1 MSHET
6 FQRSAAPSE
15 LRSKPPISGELPKV
29 YTSIALVLRL
39 ALTTKMYEFSVHLP
53 SCCCFFHNSK
63 FDFKDELR
71 ALWRAIDPSTIE
83 DLTFH
88 LGRLVDAIDNGPHR
102 YRRLQLDI
110 IDFIL
115 WRELRS
121 SPEVVLR
128 FRALLVDNDGPAQT
142 LSQITLLCDA
152 LPVDSDATNAMAVDS
167 ASDGTMASDRSAGG
181 DSIIGMA
188 VESGIDGDATMES
201 NSSAGGA
208 TCSSMTIDSGSDED
222 ARMAGTSRSSE
233 SNTSPIEEAEDR
245 NSPNSDMFDVSAWA
259 SDEGRSID

>member
-1 MSHET
+1 MS
-6 FQRSAAPSE
+6 FQKRAARPGVE
-15 LRSKPPISGELPKV
+15 PATQVSGELPKV
-29 YTSIALVLRL
+29 NTSIPLILRL

-63 FDFKDELR
+63 FNFKDGLR

-102 YRRLQLDI
+102 SRRLQLDI

-121 SPEVVLR
+121 SPEVVLH

-142 LSQITLLCDA
+142 LSQITLLRDA
-152 LPVDSDATNAMAVDS
+152 LPVNTDATIATAVNS
-167 ASDGTMASDRSAGG
+167 GSDGVSGMASDRSAGG
-181 DSIIGMA
+181 DLIIGKA
-188 VESGIDGDATMES
+188 VESGIDGDATMER
-201 NSSAGGA
+201 NSSAGGK
-208 TCSSMTIDSGSDED
+208 TSSSITSDNVSGED
-222 ARMAGTSRSSE
+222 TRMADSSRGSE
-233 SNTSPIEEAEDR
+233 SNT
-245 NSPNSDMFDVSAWA
+245 
-259 SDEGRSID
+259 